1 MGTAATESDAYDA
14 RYAHCVAAVGGPE
27 VFAKVRRCKVLVVGA
42 GGIGCELLKNLVLV
56 GFESLVTVDP
66 DTIDVS
72 NLNRQF
78 LFRKRHVGMAKAVV
92 AREAVDEM
100 AGTAAGR
107 AVAALLAAAM
117 EFAF

>member
-56 GFESLVTVDP
+56 GFESLGLQLEDRVRALGDDHELTLLPPLVDA
-66 DTIDVS
+66 DLAQET
-72 NLNRQF
+72 
-78 LFRKRHVGMAKAVV
+78 
-92 AREAVDEM
+92 
-100 AGTAAGR
+100 GR
-107 AVAALLAAAM
+107 ALGRVVVRG
-117 EFAF
+117 EGEVHSRYH